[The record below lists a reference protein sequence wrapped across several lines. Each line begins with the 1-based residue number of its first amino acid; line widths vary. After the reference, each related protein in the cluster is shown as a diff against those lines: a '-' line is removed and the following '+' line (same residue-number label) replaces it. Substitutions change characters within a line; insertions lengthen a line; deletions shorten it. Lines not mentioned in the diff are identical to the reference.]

1 LGTKLQLKQRC
12 KELEE
17 MLENAEN
24 QRDSYATLA
33 NSRQVHIENLNV
45 EIEDIRQRGKNL
57 QEQAYFYAKCLS
69 KLRYVMALDIV
80 GGLTH
85 RQRNETWRRWQDT
98 IWQWLSTESYK
109 IETDDDIPF

>member
-17 MLENAEN
+17 MLTAAEN
-24 QRDSYATLA
+24 RGNSYAELA
-33 NSRQVHIENLNV
+33 KERTVEIEYLKV
-45 EIEDIRQRGKNL
+45 EIEDIRQWGKNW
-57 QEQAYFYAKCLS
+57 QEQANFYTRCLK

-80 GGLTH
+80 GSVTH
-85 RQRNETWRRWQDT
+85 RQRNELWRKWQE
-98 IWQWLSTESYK
+98 IVWQWITTEEYK